1 MAHRKKKVAHLREL
15 FYVLFILAV
24 VTFGLFSV
32 WGPRGYFAMQKAQI
46 ELETHRA
53 RLAVLEQRID
63 ERAKTVQD
71 LKSNKQK
78 IEELARRQHYARPGE
93 IILQTAPQ
101 SQK

>member
-1 MAHRKKKVAHLREL
+1 MAHRKKKVSHLREL

-32 WGPRGYFAMQKAQI
+32 WGPRGYFAMKKGQI

-53 RLAVLEQRID
+53 RLAALEQRID

-71 LKSNKQK
+71 LKSNRQK
-78 IEELARRQHYARPGE
+78 IEELARKQHYARPGE

-101 SQK
+101 PQK